1 MQPVVKEPRPGH
13 EHVLVESVLEQ
24 MKLTCLRLQFVTKE
38 DVSTFVD
45 EIGAIRIFNHHFFFI
60 LGLSRWTAW
69 EGCIGSVCG
78 QGTNRRERFCTD
90 GPPGDNCDG
99 AILIED
105 NVVCSYT
112 CRKFQRVIFES
123 DIFVTNCCNSI

>member
-1 MQPVVKEPRPGH
+1 M
-13 EHVLVESVLEQ
+13 
-24 MKLTCLRLQFVTKE
+24 
-38 DVSTFVD
+38 
-45 EIGAIRIFNHHFFFI
+45 IFI

-69 EGCIGSVCG
+69 EGCIGNICG